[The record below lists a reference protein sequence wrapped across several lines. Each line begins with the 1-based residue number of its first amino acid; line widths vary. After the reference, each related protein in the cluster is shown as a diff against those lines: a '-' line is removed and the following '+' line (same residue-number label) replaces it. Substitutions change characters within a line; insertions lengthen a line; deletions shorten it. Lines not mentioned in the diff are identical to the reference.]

1 MLSFTILPLIS
12 GIALWLA
19 FPDHS
24 LFFLSWV
31 ALIPFLL
38 FLTQQRSWKAIVA
51 GNFVLGLTYFGGVL
65 YWIPEVLTGYGGLGW
80 RISIPI
86 FFLMLLLLCLFFLP
100 FSVLTHAV
108 STRSR
113 AAALWSAPGFW
124 VLSELLRNY
133 YAVGGFPW
141 ALLGYSQYPYEW
153 MRQLADISGV
163 YLISFLIVFGNCALL
178 ALCRFRNYRTWVLP
192 AIFALLF
199 LGSNLYG
206 WYRVEVWQVPAGKS
220 IKAALVQ
227 PNISLSAPLEHYA
240 KKYFEVLPAYYRQ
253 AVSAGVAWVVFPEAP
268 NPYFFDT
275 DFYFRTFWQRE
286 VRNSGAPLLLNS
298 TSVETGSAG
307 THYYNGALLIG
318 PEEQPTYRY
327 HKIHLVP
334 FGEYVPAADWLSFVQ
349 PLVQEVAGFSAG
361 TTAVVGDVGGIPF
374 GTLICFEGIFPESA
388 REFVRQGA
396 QLLVNITNDAWYG
409 RSAAPRQHLEFGA
422 FRAVENRKPILR
434 CANSGYSAV
443 IDPLGRIQQE
453 LGLFQ
458 DGIVLADVTAC
469 PYRSIYSRVGE
480 WLNISLVVLAL
491 VTGVAVFRPRSKS
504 RRK

>member
-12 GIALWLA
+12 GIALWFA

-31 ALIPFLL
+31 GLMPFLY
-38 FLTQQRSWKAIVA
+38 FLTQERPWKTIVA

-65 YWIPEVLTGYGGLGW
+65 YWIPEVLIGYGGLGW
-80 RISIPI
+80 GISIPI
-86 FFLMLLLLCLFFLP
+86 FFLMMLLLSLFLLP

-141 ALLGYSQYPYEW
+141 ALLGHSQYPFEW

-163 YLISFLIVFGNCALL
+163 YLISFLIVLGNCALL
-178 ALCRFRNYRTWVLP
+178 ALFRFRSYQTWVLP

-199 LGSNLYG
+199 VGSNLYG

-253 AVSAGVAWVVFPEAP
+253 AVSAGAAWVVFPEAP

-275 DFYFRTFWQRE
+275 DFYFRTFWQRL
-286 VRNSGAPLLLNS
+286 VRNSGVPVLLNS
-298 TSVETGSAG
+298 TSVETKSS
-307 THYYNGALLIG
+307 TRYYNGALLIG
-318 PEEQPTYRY
+318 PEERPAYRY
-327 HKIHLVP
+327 HKMHLVP